1 MHQLGEGVFALLP
14 AGAENAG
21 QYLMRAGTV
30 GRTIASPGFASHR
43 HQPDGPLGEV
53 IGGMQA
59 RTAQKREQ
67 MGLLMAQVFGQ
78 SLVVRAAKVSIQ
90 QAVQLDFQ
98 APSATA
104 KPCGE
109 TSPCW

>member
-1 MHQLGEGVFALLP
+1 
-14 AGAENAG
+14 
-21 QYLMRAGTV
+21 
-30 GRTIASPGFASHR
+30 
-43 HQPDGPLGEV
+43 
-53 IGGMQA
+53 
-59 RTAQKREQ
+59 
-67 MGLLMAQVFGQ
+67 LLMAQVFGQ